1 MISGTISTDLAE
13 AVMARTATACTI
25 WLALEEQF
33 LGNQETRALHLDA
46 KFRHFCQ
53 GDLSITDCC
62 RRFKNMAD
70 AMGDLSEPV
79 TECTLVLNVIRGLSD
94 RFEAVSRHLRLSR
107 EFPTFLEVRSAR
119 ILEEIAMN
127 QRPTSSST
135 TLLAVGDKPTTGGS
149 SVSSGRQPAKQQPD
163 AGSKGSNPRNP
174 NPAPAAV

>member
-1 MISGTISTDLAE
+1 
-13 AVMARTATACTI
+13 
-25 WLALEEQF
+25 
-33 LGNQETRALHLDA
+33 
-46 KFRHFCQ
+46 
-53 GDLSITDCC
+53 
-62 RRFKNMAD
+62 
-70 AMGDLSEPV
+70 
-79 TECTLVLNVIRGLSD
+79 LVLNVIRGLSD